1 MIGSI
6 SSDILQKNNEKVASS
21 GQEVETASEI
31 SRNTRSKQKSCSDK
45 EILEKDLEKEYFVG
59 NMLVTVFSQSSGSE
73 VEEEE
78 EGSKEELNSRKGS
91 SERANKLPKK
101 TEIKN
106 RNGRRGEG
114 DARKYS
120 TSRSSED
127 IESQQEAEMSAL
139 LISCMKRQLRVVIPR
154 LNHKDLPVCPNHL
167 SSDEKENTKSPC
179 QPASKD
185 SVGNS
190 DSVMRKRKFT
200 DLSSTPT
207 PEKRMTLSVNN
218 RL

>member
-6 SSDILQKNNEKVASS
+6 SNDILQKNNEMVTSS
-21 GQEVETASEI
+21 GQEVETASGL
-31 SRNTRSKQKSCSDK
+31 SRNIRSKQISCSNK
-45 EILEKDLEKEYFVG
+45 EILEKDLENENYVG
-59 NMLVTVFSQSSGSE
+59 NMLVTVISQSSGSE

-78 EGSKEELNSRKGS
+78 GSKEEINGRMGS

-106 RNGRRGEG
+106 RNGKRGQ
-114 DARKYS
+114 DDPRKYS
-120 TSRSSED
+120 TRRSSED
-127 IESQQEAEMSAL
+127 IESPQEAEMSAL

-154 LNHKDLPVCPNHL
+154 LNDNDLPVCPNHF
-167 SSDEKENTKSPC
+167 SSDKKENTKSPC
-179 QPASKD
+179 KLVSKD
-185 SVGNS
+185 SVGKS

-207 PEKRMTLSVNN
+207 PEKHMTLSVNKV
-218 RL
+218 

>member
-6 SSDILQKNNEKVASS
+6 SNDTLQKNNETVASS
-21 GQEVETASEI
+21 GQEVETASGL
-31 SRNTRSKQKSCSDK
+31 SRNIRSKQRSCSNK
-45 EILEKDLEKEYFVG
+45 EILEKENFVG
-59 NMLVTVFSQSSGSE
+59 NMLVTVISQSSGSE

-78 EGSKEELNSRKGS
+78 CSKEEINGRTGS
-91 SERANKLPKK
+91 SARASKLPQK

-106 RNGRRGEG
+106 RNGKRGQ
-114 DARKYS
+114 DDTRKNS
-120 TSRSSED
+120 TRRSSED

-154 LNHKDLPVCPNHL
+154 LNDNDLPVCPNNC
-167 SSDEKENTKSPC
+167 SSDEKENIKSPC
-179 QPASKD
+179 QPISKD
-185 SVGNS
+185 RVGNS

-207 PEKRMTLSVNN
+207 PEKHMTLSVNKP
-218 RL
+218 